1 MFDEGHKYFLFLLHY
16 IVLFLICFGNLL
28 QYGGKSKSK
37 FPHQYIVSPQFALYC
52 KQCKMTNEKSIIAFI
67 LFNSTISID
76 NV

>member
-37 FPHQYIVSPQFALYC
+37 FPHQYIVSPQFALYR
-52 KQCKMTNEKSIIAFI
+52 KQCNQ
-67 LFNSTISID
+67 
-76 NV
+76 NVI